1 MSKSVI
7 LFCLLLVTMR
17 ADIVKPPEQPTID
30 ERCLSEAL
38 YREASGEPLRA
49 VKAVLEVIKNRMHLK
64 KKYACDIIAEKRQF
78 SWHHLGYSFYFN
90 EERLTR
96 LSEVDKMEAV
106 LGDDSYLYFYSGEKP
121 IWARQMKCKKINH
134 LNFCKLKG
142 K

>member
-1 MSKSVI
+1 MFIGI
-7 LFCLLLVTMR
+7 LLIPMTLHSE
-17 ADIVKPPEQPTID
+17 KPPEQPTID
-30 ERCLSEAL
+30 ARCLSEAL

-64 KKYACDIIAEKRQF
+64 KKYACDVIAEKRQF
-78 SWHHLGYSFYFN
+78 SWHHAGYKFYFN

-121 IWARQMKCKKINH
+121 IWAKVMKCKKINH
-134 LNFCKLKG
+134 LNFCRLKE